1 MPPLAEVRA
10 VSKAVAEAVALA
22 AVAEGLASKAA
33 TPAEARQ
40 RLAAC
45 RWEPEYREILP
56 G

>member
-1 MPPLAEVRA
+1 
-10 VSKAVAEAVALA
+10 VSGAVAEAVALA
-22 AVAEGLASKAA
+22 AVAEGLATLASS
-33 TPAEARQ
+33 PAEARQ